1 MVDAM
6 GPGEN
11 YRHRLGRVAKSI
23 REAQPNKRPPAGQ
36 FRVVITG
43 KGGVGKTSL
52 TALLA
57 RLLAR
62 KQLTV
67 LALDADPQMNLPY
80 ALGLPPAEARR
91 IVPLSANADYV
102 EEKTGA
108 RPGMGWG
115 LFFRLNPDVAD
126 VVERFGVVGPD
137 GVRLLVMGTLI
148 QPAAGCFCP
157 ENSLLAS
164 VVNAINLRE
173 GEAILMDTQAGVE
186 HFGRALAAGFHQAIV
201 VADATF
207 NAIQVAMQT
216 ARLARG
222 LGIPAVHLVINR
234 VRNESDHQRALD
246 RVAAEG
252 GFPFLTTH
260 ALPYDER
267 VLESDPAVGSL
278 LETPETAFIE
288 AVRRLRDTLIHSEQ
302 EVGTHAHPD
311 TGSRACWPDRGGNGP
326 SSRSQDGH
334 HPGERGE
341 ISALRA
347 TGHGRLLP
355 DR

>member
-1 MVDAM
+1 
-6 GPGEN
+6 
-11 YRHRLGRVAKSI
+11 LGKVAKSI
-23 REAQPNKRPPAGQ
+23 REAQPKNRPPVDQ

-62 KQLTV
+62 KKFSV

-80 ALGLPPAEARR
+80 ALGLPPNQARA
-91 IVPLSANADYV
+91 ILPLSHNADYV
-102 EEKTGA
+102 EEKTGV
-108 RPGMGWG
+108 RPGLGWG
-115 LFFRLNPDVAD
+115 PFFRLNPDVED
-126 VVERFGVVGPD
+126 VVDRFGVVGPD

-164 VVNAINLRE
+164 VVNAINLRQ

-207 NAIQVAMQT
+207 NAVQVAMET
-216 ARLARG
+216 ARLAQG
-222 LGIPAVHLVINR
+222 LGIPAIHLAINR
-234 VRNESDHQRALD
+234 VRNQDDHERALE
-246 RVAAEG
+246 RVEAEG

-260 ALPYDER
+260 ALPYDEH
-267 VLESDPAVGSL
+267 VVESDPAVSPL
-278 LETPETAFIE
+278 LENPQTAFIQ
-288 AVRRLRDTLIHSEQ
+288 AVQRLRDTLIHSEQ
-302 EVGTHAHPD
+302 EVVTCAP
-311 TGSRACWPDRGGNGP
+311 
-326 SSRSQDGH
+326 
-334 HPGERGE
+334 
-341 ISALRA
+341 
-347 TGHGRLLP
+347 
-355 DR
+355 